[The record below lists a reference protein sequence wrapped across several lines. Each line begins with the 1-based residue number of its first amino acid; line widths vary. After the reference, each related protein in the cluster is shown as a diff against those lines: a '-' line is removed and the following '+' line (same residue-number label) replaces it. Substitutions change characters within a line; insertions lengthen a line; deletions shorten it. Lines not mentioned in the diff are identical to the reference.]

1 MTDMFAPG
9 ATLRA
14 AREKR
19 NLSQADIAEATRI
32 KVHVID
38 AIENND
44 FQKLTAPLYVKGFI
58 KMYAER
64 VGLDP
69 EPLVR
74 EYLVRFAQQVRP
86 TLNADSPY
94 APAGHGV
101 PQEPVVRSRVR
112 RPVEPE
118 RIAGGAGAMLDSG
131 RAVALRMVGD
141 LAGATRAALMA
152 VRIAWTQRAALGGWD
167 RRRDFGTARSYGRS
181 ADFPVG
187 RYAAIGTAVAVLA
200 VIVGFVIHI
209 LRPSEAPPVI
219 PVQVSAPVVS
229 KAAPVA
235 SQRLRLAEE
244 PPAPYLKPRKP

>member
-32 KVHVID
+32 KVHIID

-58 KMYAER
+58 RMYAER
-64 VGLDP
+64 VGIDP

-86 TLNADSPY
+86 TLSADSPHT
-94 APAGHGV
+94 PTGRGV

-112 RPVEPE
+112 RPAEPE
-118 RIAGGAGAMLDSG
+118 ATAGAAGAMLASG
-131 RAVALRMVGD
+131 RAVALRMAGD
-141 LAGATRAALMA
+141 LAGATRSALLA
-152 VRIAWTQRAALGGWD
+152 VRSAWAQRRARGGWD

-181 ADFPVG
+181 AELPVG

-200 VIVGFVIHI
+200 IILGFMIHI
-209 LRPSEAPPVI
+209 LRPSEVPPVM
-219 PVQVSAPVVS
+219 PVRVSAPAVS
-229 KAAPVA
+229 KVVPAAP
-235 SQRLRLAEE
+235 RLRLAEE
-244 PPAPYLKPRKP
+244 PPPPYLKPRKP